1 MLVILWLRCGISLQE
16 KRNRERKNLNKEMNE
31 QEYMKLAIKLA
42 NKARGK
48 TSPNPLVGA
57 VVVKEGSIVGR
68 GFHKKRG
75 EPHAEINALNNA
87 GGNTSE
93 GDLYV
98 NLEPCNHYG
107 MTPPCT
113 KAIIE
118 SGIKRVFVGIEDP
131 NETVAGGGIQRLKKN
146 GIDVKKWILRK
157 ECQRLNEVYIKY
169 ITQKR
174 PFVILK
180 SAASLDGKIATR
192 SGDTKWITNEK
203 SRGFLHK
210 LRNEMDGILVGIGT
224 IEADDPSLT
233 TRLNGKR
240 GKDPVRIVVDSSLK
254 IPLDARVLNQ
264 KSNAK
269 TVIATTDRASKEK
282 MKKVEELG
290 AKVIVVGSTN
300 NRVDF
305 RELMIELGKLEI
317 ASLLIEGG
325 AEVNASSLK
334 SGIVDKVLFFY
345 APKIIGGIEALSI
358 VGGEG
363 VKELDHAVKIKEIK
377 TRRFGDDILLEGYVT
392 K

>member
-1 MLVILWLRCGISLQE
+1 
-16 KRNRERKNLNKEMNE
+16 MNE
-31 QEYMKLAIKLA
+31 EEYMKLAMKLA

-75 EPHAEINALNNA
+75 EPHAEINALNDASKNA
-87 GGNTSE
+87 IG

-118 SGIKRVFVGIEDP
+118 SGIKRVLVGIEDP
-131 NETVAGGGIQRLKKN
+131 NETVTGGGIQYLKKN
-146 GIDVKKWILRK
+146 RIDVKKWILKK

-203 SRGFLHK
+203 SRKFLHK
-210 LRNEMDGILVGIGT
+210 LRNEIDGILVGIGT
-224 IEADDPSLT
+224 IKADDPSLT

-240 GKDPVRIVVDSSLK
+240 GKDPVRIIVDSRLK
-254 IPLDARVLNQ
+254 IPIEAKVLNQ
-264 KSNAK
+264 KSSAK
-269 TVIATTDRASKEK
+269 TIIATTDRASKEK
-282 MKKVEELG
+282 IKKVEELG
-290 AKVIVVGSTN
+290 EQVIVVGSTN
-300 NRVDF
+300 NMVDL
-305 RELMIELGKLEI
+305 RELMLELGKLEI
-317 ASLLIEGG
+317 TSLLIEGG

-358 VGGEG
+358 VGGKG
-363 VKELDHAVKIKEIK
+363 AKELDDAVIIKEIK
-377 TRRFGDDILLEGYVT
+377 TRRFGDDILIEGYISR
-392 K
+392 

>member
-1 MLVILWLRCGISLQE
+1 
-16 KRNRERKNLNKEMNE
+16 
-31 QEYMKLAIKLA
+31 MKLAIKLA

-75 EPHAEINALNNA
+75 EHHAEINALNDA